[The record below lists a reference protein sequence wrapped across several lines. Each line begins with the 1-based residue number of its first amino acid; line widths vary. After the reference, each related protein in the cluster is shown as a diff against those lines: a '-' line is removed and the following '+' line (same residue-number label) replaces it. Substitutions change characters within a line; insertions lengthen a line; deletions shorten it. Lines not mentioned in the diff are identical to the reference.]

1 MVDFFLIIIFL
12 QRVFL
17 GEGFSFFL
25 SFCVGGFSVKKVK
38 KKMEYVTSKGLG
50 VHSAVSSHLLSF
62 NTHNSAML
70 NTYHHQHNIG
80 LVLTQALDLSSLR
93 SRRKLYKKW
102 GVSKQSRPHVKAA
115 ATDELGSA
123 AAAVKEEESQSGEDM
138 FKTLDAAVSAK
149 DAEGVKVALD
159 KLREL
164 GQTKLWSS
172 IPNITRRNT
181 FIRELTTMGIKNA
194 EELAIPSVRNDAA
207 FLGTVVGVT
216 SFVAVV
222 AGQLPGDWGFFV
234 PYLVGSLSLVV
245 LAVGSVAPG
254 LLQVAINSFS
264 GLFSDYQERTLC
276 HEAAHFLTAYLVGV
290 PIVGYSVDLGK
301 EHVNL
306 VDEALQKRIYSAG
319 GLDSALLDQ
328 LAVVSM
334 AGLAAEGLKYDK
346 AMGQSADLFSLQR
359 LLNRSKPPLSSQQ
372 QQNLTRWAVLYAGSL
387 LKTNTKAY
395 DALQV
400 AMSKGLSVSDCIKAI
415 EQA

>member
-1 MVDFFLIIIFL
+1 
-12 QRVFL
+12 
-17 GEGFSFFL
+17 
-25 SFCVGGFSVKKVK
+25 VGGFSVKKVK

-50 VHSAVSSHLLSF
+50 VHSAVEVFKSAVSSHLLSF

-102 GVSKQSRPHVKAA
+102 GVSKQSRPHVKVA

-123 AAAVKEEESQSGEDM
+123 AAAVKEEESQLGEDM

-216 SFVAVV
+216 GFVAVV
-222 AGQLPGDWGFFV
+222 AGQLPGDWV
-234 PYLVGSLSLVV
+234 SSYPILLV
-245 LAVGSVAPG
+245 
-254 LLQVAINSFS
+254 
-264 GLFSDYQERTLC
+264 LFL
-276 HEAAHFLTAYLVGV
+276 
-290 PIVGYSVDLGK
+290 
-301 EHVNL
+301 
-306 VDEALQKRIYSAG
+306 
-319 GLDSALLDQ
+319 
-328 LAVVSM
+328 
-334 AGLAAEGLKYDK
+334 
-346 AMGQSADLFSLQR
+346 
-359 LLNRSKPPLSSQQ
+359 
-372 QQNLTRWAVLYAGSL
+372 
-387 LKTNTKAY
+387 
-395 DALQV
+395 
-400 AMSKGLSVSDCIKAI
+400 
-415 EQA
+415 